1 MATER
6 DRKRCE
12 WEIWFRM
19 REALAIKNLR
29 DAKEIFDKFGIKCW
43 LDSGT
48 LLGAGRD
55 GKIMEW
61 DEDIDLAA
69 MDYSWE
75 KTISTII
82 DPIFHQL

>member
-1 MATER
+1 
-6 DRKRCE
+6 
-12 WEIWFRM
+12 
-19 REALAIKNLR
+19 
-29 DAKEIFDKFGIKCW
+29 
-43 LDSGT
+43 
-48 LLGAGRD
+48 
-55 GKIMEW
+55 MEW